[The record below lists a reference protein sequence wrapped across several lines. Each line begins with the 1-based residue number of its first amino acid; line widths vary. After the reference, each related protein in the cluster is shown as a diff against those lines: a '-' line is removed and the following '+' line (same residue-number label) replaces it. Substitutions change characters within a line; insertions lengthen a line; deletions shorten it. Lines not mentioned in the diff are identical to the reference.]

1 MNSFD
6 FSKLLFRFRYQLL
19 ILLVGLILIGFGAL
33 FIKNGLNTASTKV
46 EVLQA
51 ATEGQAGSEVTAE
64 IAGEVVN
71 PGVYKLPA
79 GSRVEDL
86 LVASGGFSTGAD
98 RV

>member
-1 MNSFD
+1 
-6 FSKLLFRFRYQLL
+6 
-19 ILLVGLILIGFGAL
+19 
-33 FIKNGLNTASTKV
+33 
-46 EVLQA
+46 LQA
-51 ATEGQAGSEVTAE
+51 TTEGQAGSEVTAE

-86 LVASGGFSTGAD
+86 LVASGGFSTSAD